1 MEQNRYSESLGIWE
15 HKIGNVVHRLEPDQ
29 MDTLELA
36 KLMSKYT
43 RDKAKLMQEVGNFYE
58 RLVLKYDK
66 TLTEEEKQTLPK
78 FITKNFPII
87 FTDTLLAFRWIKP
100 EDLEELKQERDK
112 LFEDSDEKKN
122 PE

>member
-1 MEQNRYSESLGIWE
+1 MEQNRYQEALGIWE
-15 HKIGNVVHRLEPDQ
+15 HKIGNVIHRLEPDQ
-29 MDTLELA
+29 LDTLELA
-36 KLMSKYT
+36 KLMSKFT

-66 TLTEEEKQTLPK
+66 TLTEEEKTTLPK